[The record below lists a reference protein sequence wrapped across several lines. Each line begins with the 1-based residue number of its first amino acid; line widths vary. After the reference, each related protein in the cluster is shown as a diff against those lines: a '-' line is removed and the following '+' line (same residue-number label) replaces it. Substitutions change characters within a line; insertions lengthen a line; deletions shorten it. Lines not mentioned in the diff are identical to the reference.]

1 MANEIPQMSLK
12 QATLAQ
18 GSFTP
23 IVYTPQ
29 TEDFS
34 LLQKSLAQREARQTS
49 AAEQQAKF
57 NETAAKLQT
66 LVNPEEKQWVY
77 DYITK
82 QSAGFKSSMESG
94 DYGAALRQATIAGS
108 NLLSTPEA
116 IGRIRAQ
123 EEYQQEVKTQQAR
136 RDKGEISQNTYDWWM
151 INNPYKYEDT
161 YDKNGNII
169 GGSSFVAESR
179 PVADINWAAHTQA
192 AFKMIT
198 AYKNSKSA
206 QSSKSSSSTTDGNG
220 SSSSKSSGSSRQ
232 IEKISKQDILD
243 NIEELL
249 SATTDGYRQAEQAF
263 DVAKFET
270 NKMIQ
275 QYQEL
280 ITKNP
285 DSEEARI
292 MGQKLE
298 ARKKLMYKNG
308 SPIDYKEYYAR
319 MITNN
324 LYADKLAYEWHTN
337 ATSSSTSSSSHK
349 TTPQQT
355 TPSIVDSRTPNIVDS
370 RTPNI
375 IGDHTRTPGST
386 YDFSTGLW
394 YGPNVRQQTDTEG
407 AQQGV
412 GGAASGITG
421 RFG

>member
-1 MANEIPQMSLK
+1 MPNVIPQMSLK

-23 IVYTPQ
+23 IIYTPQ
-29 TEDFS
+29 KEDLS
-34 LLQKSLAQREARQTS
+34 LLQTSLAQLEAREN
-49 AAEQQAKF
+49 AAVEQQAKF
-57 NETAAKLQT
+57 NDTAAKLQT
-66 LVNPEEKQWVY
+66 LVNPAEKQWVY
-77 DYITK
+77 DYINR
-82 QSAGFKSSMESG
+82 QSTGFKNSMDSG
-94 DYGAALRQATIAGS
+94 DYSEALRQAAVAGS
-108 NLLSTPEA
+108 TLLSTPEA

-136 RDKGEISQNTYDWWM
+136 RDRGEISQNTYDWWM
-151 INNPYKYEDT
+151 ANNPYKYEDT

-169 GGSSFVAESR
+169 GGTSFVAESR
-179 PVADINWAAHTQA
+179 PVADINWAAQAQA

-198 AYKNSKSA
+198 PYKNSKSA

-220 SSSSKSSGSSRQ
+220 SSSSKSSGSSHKV
-232 IEKISKQDILD
+232 EKVSKQDILD

-249 SATTDGYRQAEQAF
+249 SATPDGYRQAEQAF
-263 DVAKFET
+263 DVANFET

-298 ARKKLMYKNG
+298 ARRKLMYQNG
-308 SPIDYKEYYAR
+308 SPINYKEYYAR

-324 LYADKLAYEWHTN
+324 LYADKLAYEWHTD
-337 ATSSSTSSSSHK
+337 ATSSSISSSSNK

-355 TPSIVDSRTPNIVDS
+355 TPSIVGSRTP
-370 RTPNI
+370 
-375 IGDHTRTPGST
+375 TPGST
-386 YDFSTGLW
+386 FNFATGLW

-412 GGAASGITG
+412 GNAASGITS
-421 RFG
+421 RFGE